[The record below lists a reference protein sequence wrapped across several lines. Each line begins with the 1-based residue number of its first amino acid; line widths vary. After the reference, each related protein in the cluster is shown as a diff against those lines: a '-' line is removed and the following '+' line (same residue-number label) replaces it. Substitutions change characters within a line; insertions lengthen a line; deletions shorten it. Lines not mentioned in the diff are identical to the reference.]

1 MHDGESEQA
10 TARVVMAKRAIAER
24 LVLMLA
30 LAVVDLMGRVED
42 ILLRIGRRSERDS
55 HEAAKSPRR

>member
-10 TARVVMAKRAIAER
+10 TATVVMAKRAIAER

-42 ILLRIGRRSERDS
+42 ILLWVNRRRGTRENC
-55 HEAAKSPRR
+55 PRSTRPW